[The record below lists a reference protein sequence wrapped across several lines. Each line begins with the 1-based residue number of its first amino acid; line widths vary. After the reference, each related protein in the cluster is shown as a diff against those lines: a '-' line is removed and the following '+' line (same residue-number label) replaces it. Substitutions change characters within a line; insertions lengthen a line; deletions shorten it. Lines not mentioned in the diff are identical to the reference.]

1 MQIISGS
8 SNQELAKQIA
18 SDSGYEL
25 LRTKIENF
33 ESGELKVQI
42 LDKVGPEVAIIQST
56 NAPTNNR
63 LMELLLLIDAAKCA
77 GAKNIIA
84 VIPYFGYSR
93 QDKASYEHGPV
104 SLNLIFKMI
113 ESAGATKIVTLDFH
127 SSLGARGCN
136 IPIENLTTED
146 IFLPEL
152 KNMEDVVVAS
162 PDAGGVERVK
172 KYSSL
177 LGCDFAVIEKIR
189 GQNNL
194 PTAKKIIGNVKG
206 KNVIIIDDIVDSGN
220 TLCVAAELLSRQG
233 AKNIQA
239 IITHAVL
246 SAGALQ
252 KIMDSAIET
261 IYISDSIRQN
271 NLPAKFKTIK
281 LHKLLSLSSKIR
293 FLYAKKIS

>member
-18 SDSGYEL
+18 IDTGYSL
-25 LRTKIENF
+25 LCAKIENF

-42 LDKVGPEVAIIQST
+42 LDKVGPDVAIIQST
-56 NAPTNNR
+56 NAPTNNC

-93 QDKASYEHGPV
+93 QDKASYEYGPV
-104 SLNLIFKMI
+104 TLNLIFKMI
-113 ESAGATKIVTLDFH
+113 ESAGATKIITLDFH
-127 SSLGARGCN
+127 SSLAIQNSN
-136 IPIENLTTED
+136 IPIENLSTES
-146 IFLPEL
+146 IFLPKL
-152 KNMEDVVVAS
+152 KTMEDVVVVS

-177 LGCDFAVIEKIR
+177 LGCNFAVIEKIR
-189 GQNNL
+189 DQNNL
-194 PTAKKIIGNVKG
+194 PIAKKIIGNVKG
-206 KNVIIIDDIVDSGN
+206 KNCMIIDDIIDSGN
-220 TLCVAAELLSRQG
+220 TLCVAAELLSQQG

-246 SAGALQ
+246 SGAAAE
-252 KIMDSAIET
+252 KIMDSEIKT

-271 NLPAKFKTIK
+271 NLPVKFKTVAS
-281 LHKLLSLSSKIR
+281 HKILSSTLK
-293 FLYAKKIS
+293 